1 MFSERR
7 VLLDHYLCRCGGY
20 DIERFWTSQNRRTAI
35 LTPSAGFFCFSRK
48 ISGVQRTFRT
58 KRWNQTPFCDV
69 LPFPCC
75 SDDFLPRQYIIF
87 RTFYYKKQIFKY
99 KNGQNTHFFGETI
112 GVQKMKAR
120 RHPTSVRRPPEER
133 GGTGEKCVAV
143 RLAERLAAVSGG
155 TCLESRGLFPGRA
168 AVKLLHKGI
177 SIRRKTAT

>member
-1 MFSERR
+1 MKE
-7 VLLDHYLCRCGGY
+7 
-20 DIERFWTSQNRRTAI
+20 IQE
-35 LTPSAGFFCFSRK
+35 
-48 ISGVQRTFRT
+48 
-58 KRWNQTPFCDV
+58 
-69 LPFPCC
+69 LPNEIQ
-75 SDDFLPRQYIIF
+75 QYIDLVESDTRQLEEVAKQLQALINQLNPKEKEYIEIQNSLKEKQENKKNNLSEQENLSK
-87 RTFYYKKQIFKY
+87 TYKKQIFKY

-155 TCLESRGLFPGRA
+155 TYLESRGLFPGRA
-168 AVKLLHKGI
+168 AVKLLLKEI